1 MATINGIV
9 LRNFTFDN
17 LVYQAGDKVFGV
29 PERFADVGLVRVANI
44 KDESEK
50 SKKEE
55 KVEQVILHDDTSDVE
70 VVKEDVI
77 TETEEEPKVE
87 KVEKS
92 EKKTEIKPIKPLK
105 KIKK

>member
-9 LRNFTFDN
+9 LKNFTFDN

-44 KDESEK
+44 KDDSEK
-50 SKKEE
+50 SKEE
-55 KVEQVILHDDTSDVE
+55 TVILHDDTSDVE

-77 TETEEEPKVE
+77 AETEEEPKVE
-87 KVEKS
+87 KVEKV